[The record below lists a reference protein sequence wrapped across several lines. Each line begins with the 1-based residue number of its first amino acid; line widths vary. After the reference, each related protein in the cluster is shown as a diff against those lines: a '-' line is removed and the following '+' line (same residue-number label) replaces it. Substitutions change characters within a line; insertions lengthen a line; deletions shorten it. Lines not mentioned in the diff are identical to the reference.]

1 MVKNPLP
8 VQEMQGL
15 GLIPGPGRSHRGGNG
30 NSLQY
35 SSLENPVDRGASQ
48 AAVHGVAE
56 SDTNAC
62 VHTHTHK
69 HDTRPSVHRR
79 GSHSLFH
86 LLLHCSRPCSAL
98 GTHSLMYL
106 EYSPGGGVPSRGR
119 GAVPGQG
126 CSPGGGVQSRGRGA
140 VPGEGWGR
148 TTAASVAGSCP
159 LNPVVRFHMLLISLD
174 KHPSIA
180 DQPLFSDG

>member
-1 MVKNPLP
+1 MGLP
-8 VQEMQGL
+8 WWHGGKESPTSAGDAGTRVD
-15 GLIPGPGRSHRGGNG
+15 PWAGRSHRGGNG

-69 HDTRPSVHRR
+69 HDTRPSLHRR

-98 GTHSLMYL
+98 GTHSPMYL
-106 EYSPGGGVPSRGR
+106 EYSPGGGV
-119 GAVPGQG
+119 
-126 CSPGGGVQSRGRGA
+126 QSQGRGA
-140 VPGEGWGR
+140 VPGEGCSPG
-148 TTAASVAGSCP
+148 AGVQSRGKAGGGP
-159 LNPVVRFHMLLISLD
+159 LLHQWQARVL
-174 KHPSIA
+174 
-180 DQPLFSDG
+180 